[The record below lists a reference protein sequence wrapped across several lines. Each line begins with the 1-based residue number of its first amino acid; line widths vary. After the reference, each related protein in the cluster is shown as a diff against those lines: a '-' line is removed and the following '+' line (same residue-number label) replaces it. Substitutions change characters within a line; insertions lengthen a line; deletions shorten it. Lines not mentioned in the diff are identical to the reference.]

1 MLKYNKDYKSIIE
14 LIILFLIMCFVTLV
28 IKFYFKPFSVMII
41 IFFMTSPVYKFFL
54 KINLSKNISGVVAL
68 LLINIIIITFII
80 YLGKTTYLLI
90 NDIYSNNIET
100 IGRISENIFY
110 ACGNLSDEKIRSVLE
125 LMKDNKIPSKV
136 ITTGEGI
143 LSYVVGNI
151 CTFFILVQK
160 DEIINFLKLLF
171 PDRIIKN
178 ILKQNNN
185 IRKMIITEFKLM
197 LISTTITTIGFFIFK
212 VNEPV
217 FLGILCGIL
226 DILPYIGTII
236 VFIPIII
243 YNIIVNNYFSTF
255 GIILLYILG
264 QIIREVLEAK
274 FLSSRLDIH
283 PIVIFISMY
292 LGVKIFG
299 VLGILVGPMYSIMAK
314 EIIYDR

>member
-100 IGRISENIFY
+100 IGRISEKIFY